1 MPFGVDINT
10 FIGEVIPYLKEVAFP
25 VDKVELIDQVASS
38 GAPDHIVSGLD
49 EIPDGIYERVSDV
62 TEILAQQIHMR

>member
-10 FIGEVIPYLKEVAFP
+10 FIGEVIPYLEEVTFP
-25 VDKVELIDQVASS
+25 VDKAELIDQVAGA

-62 TEILAQQIHMR
+62 TEVLAQKVQMH

>member
-10 FIGEVIPYLKEVAFP
+10 FIGEAIPYLEEVTFP
-25 VDKVELIDQVASS
+25 VDKAELIDQVASS

-62 TEILAQQIHMR
+62 TEVLAQGVQLR